1 MKKSYQTP
9 TLRIVLLQHQA
20 LLLQSTTQGKFKG
33 KFSDDAPSG
42 GWDAGGACVKGNG
55 RVIWD
60 DDWSN

>member
-20 LLLQSTTQGKFKG
+20 QLLQASTTTQGKFID
-33 KFSDDAPSG
+33 SAPSG
-42 GWDAGGACVKGNG
+42 GWDAGGAGVKGIGGVN
-55 RVIWD
+55 WD

>member
-20 LLLQSTTQGKFKG
+20 QLLQSTTQGKFND
-33 KFSDDAPSG
+33 SAPSR

>member
-20 LLLQSTTQGKFKG
+20 QLLQASTTQGKFND
-33 KFSDDAPSG
+33 SAPSG
-42 GWDAGGACVKGNG
+42 GWDAGGACVKGNRRG
-55 RVIWD
+55 KWD

>member
-20 LLLQSTTQGKFKG
+20 QLLQASTTQGKFID
-33 KFSDDAPSG
+33 SAPSG
-42 GWDAGGACVKGNG
+42 GWDAGGAGVKGNR

-60 DDWSN
+60 DDWCN

>member
-20 LLLQSTTQGKFKG
+20 QLLQGTTTQGQ
-33 KFSDDAPSG
+33 FSDDAPTR
-42 GWDAGGACVKGNG
+42 GWDAGGAGVKGNR

-60 DDWSN
+60 DDWCN

>member
-20 LLLQSTTQGKFKG
+20 QLLQASTTQGKFID
-33 KFSDDAPSG
+33 SVPSG
-42 GWDAGGACVKGNG
+42 GWDAGGAWVKGNG
-55 RVIWD
+55 CDNWD

>member
-20 LLLQSTTQGKFKG
+20 QLLQATTQGQFR
-33 KFSDDAPSG
+33 DDAPSG
-42 GWDAGGACVKGNG
+42 GWDAGGAKVKGNR

-60 DDWSN
+60 DDWCN